1 MLISVT
7 SPPSRN
13 IETTPIRDD
22 RASRRFQIKLMG
34 SEMIATSKKIVG
46 TDCVMNIVRSLMHF
60 SGDSVQAAEIGEQ
73 RKIRVNSV
81 PKIHIVMSMA
91 SA

>member
-1 MLISVT
+1 MLMSVT

-13 IETTPIRDD
+13 IAITPIRDD
-22 RASRRFQIKLMG
+22 RASRRLQIKLMG
-34 SEMIATSKKIVG
+34 SVIIATSKKIVS
-46 TDCVMNIVRSLMHF
+46 TDCVMNIVCSLMHF

-81 PKIHIVMSMA
+81 PKIHIVTSMA